1 MKRFGKYLVILILL
15 ISVLFIGLN
24 NKKIN
29 INKKKVSEVT
39 GTTKYYDFSSK
50 SEIPSKY
57 SYSNLF

>member
-29 INKKKVSEVT
+29 INNE
-39 GTTKYYDFSSK
+39 K
-50 SEIPSKY
+50 S
-57 SYSNLF
+57 